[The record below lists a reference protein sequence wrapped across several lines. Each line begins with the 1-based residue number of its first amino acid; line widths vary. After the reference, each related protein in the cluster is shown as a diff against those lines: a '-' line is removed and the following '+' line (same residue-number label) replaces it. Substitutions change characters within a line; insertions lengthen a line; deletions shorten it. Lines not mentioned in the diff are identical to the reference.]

1 MRQRLETKQAPAH
14 DLETIDM
21 KPRLLPFLYSLLLLA
36 SLLTACN
43 PSGKDNQQLASVE
56 QLLDSGRVDT
66 ACAVLDGV
74 RLNRLTTPADSAY
87 YYLLKTQADYRTN
100 HPLVSL
106 DDIEYSIRYYE
117 GKGSEKL
124 RLSASLFYKSAI
136 LYTHG
141 SFKEGVLCLE
151 RARTIADQ
159 TQDAVLRH
167 KVYEQLTL
175 VNEEAGDFRTAL
187 RFSQK
192 SIAES
197 KQAKRLD
204 WLAHTYNNMAFIY
217 SQLGLQDSTAWCLR
231 QSMELLP
238 NIAEKNRPF
247 IMNNLGSFLMET
259 DTAMARK
266 YLEESLEI
274 TPTSPAYACLGTL
287 AAMRGDTARATKM
300 WHEALIIA
308 PDTPSEELVLKAIME
323 FRSEQGE
330 WREATMTAKR
340 LLQLSDS
347 VSRARPENNVR
358 AVQSEFEQMRIS
370 HNYERMVTIAIIV
383 IVVLVLLT
391 IIATLYSW
399 YRNYKGR
406 AARAVDQLL
415 IKSYETQLNELK
427 RMAGDKTK
435 EIEQLTRK
443 RDLLMEKHRDSLK
456 LGLQRYNE
464 AMAGQTTVLW
474 KKHDFES
481 FASYYSLVDVEY
493 VASLD
498 AEYDGLSPKQKFF
511 LIMEHMDKSEGEI
524 QNALGVAEV
533 TMRSIRSRIGKKHK
547 A

>member
-1 MRQRLETKQAPAH
+1 
-14 DLETIDM
+14 
-21 KPRLLPFLYSLLLLA
+21 
-36 SLLTACN
+36 
-43 PSGKDNQQLASVE
+43 
-56 QLLDSGRVDT
+56 
-66 ACAVLDGV
+66 
-74 RLNRLTTPADSAY
+74 
-87 YYLLKTQADYRTN
+87 
-100 HPLVSL
+100 
-106 DDIEYSIRYYE
+106 
-117 GKGSEKL
+117 
-124 RLSASLFYKSAI
+124 
-136 LYTHG
+136 
-141 SFKEGVLCLE
+141 
-151 RARTIADQ
+151 
-159 TQDAVLRH
+159 
-167 KVYEQLTL
+167 
-175 VNEEAGDFRTAL
+175 
-187 RFSQK
+187 
-192 SIAES
+192 
-197 KQAKRLD
+197 
-204 WLAHTYNNMAFIY
+204 MAFIY

-391 IIATLYSW
+391 IIATLYFW

-415 IKSYETQLNELK
+415 IKSYETQLDELK

-481 FASYYSLVDVEY
+481 FASYYSLVDVEF

-511 LIMEHMDKSEGEI
+511 LIMEHMDKSESEI

>member
-1 MRQRLETKQAPAH
+1 
-14 DLETIDM
+14 M

-36 SLLTACN
+36 GLLTACN

-66 ACAVLDGV
+66 ACAVLDGI

-141 SFKEGVLCLE
+141 SFKEGVLCL
-151 RARTIADQ
+151 
-159 TQDAVLRH
+159 
-167 KVYEQLTL
+167 
-175 VNEEAGDFRTAL
+175 EAGDFRTAL

-330 WREATMTAKR
+330 WR
-340 LLQLSDS
+340 

-370 HNYERMVTIAIIV
+370 HNYERMVTIAVIV

-511 LIMEHMDKSEGEI
+511 LIMEHMDKSETEI

>member
-1 MRQRLETKQAPAH
+1 MRQKLETKQGPAH

-36 SLLTACN
+36 GLLTACN

-415 IKSYETQLNELK
+415 IKSWETVMREVW
-427 RMAGDKTK
+427 RWG
-435 EIEQLTRK
+435 
-443 RDLLMEKHRDSLK
+443 
-456 LGLQRYNE
+456 
-464 AMAGQTTVLW
+464 
-474 KKHDFES
+474 
-481 FASYYSLVDVEY
+481 
-493 VASLD
+493 
-498 AEYDGLSPKQKFF
+498 
-511 LIMEHMDKSEGEI
+511 
-524 QNALGVAEV
+524 GV
-533 TMRSIRSRIGKKHK
+533 
-547 A
+547 

>member
-36 SLLTACN
+36 GLLTACN

-197 KQAKRLD
+197 KQAKRLN

-247 IMNNLGSFLMET
+247 IMNNLGSVLMET

-443 RDLLMEKHRDSLK
+443 RDLLMEKHLDSLK

-511 LIMEHMDKSEGEI
+511 LIMEHMDKSETEI

>member
-1 MRQRLETKQAPAH
+1 MRQRLETKQGPAH

-36 SLLTACN
+36 GLLTACN

-117 GKGSEKL
+117 GKESEKL
-124 RLSASLFYKSAI
+124 RLSA
-136 LYTHG
+136 
-141 SFKEGVLCLE
+141 
-151 RARTIADQ
+151 
-159 TQDAVLRH
+159 
-167 KVYEQLTL
+167 
-175 VNEEAGDFRTAL
+175 
-187 RFSQK
+187 
-192 SIAES
+192 
-197 KQAKRLD
+197 
-204 WLAHTYNNMAFIY
+204 
-217 SQLGLQDSTAWCLR
+217 AWCLR

-481 FASYYSLVDVEY
+481 FASYYSLVDVEF

-498 AEYDGLSPKQKFF
+498 ADYDGLSPKQKFF
-511 LIMEHMDKSEGEI
+511 LIMEHMEKSETEI

>member
-1 MRQRLETKQAPAH
+1 M
-14 DLETIDM
+14 
-21 KPRLLPFLYSLLLLA
+21 
-36 SLLTACN
+36 
-43 PSGKDNQQLASVE
+43 
-56 QLLDSGRVDT
+56 
-66 ACAVLDGV
+66 
-74 RLNRLTTPADSAY
+74 
-87 YYLLKTQADYRTN
+87 
-100 HPLVSL
+100 
-106 DDIEYSIRYYE
+106 
-117 GKGSEKL
+117 
-124 RLSASLFYKSAI
+124 
-136 LYTHG
+136 
-141 SFKEGVLCLE
+141 LCLE

-406 AARAVDQLL
+406 ARAPS
-415 IKSYETQLNELK
+415 ISSSS
-427 RMAGDKTK
+427 RA
-435 EIEQLTRK
+435 TRC
-443 RDLLMEKHRDSLK
+443 SST
-456 LGLQRYNE
+456 N
-464 AMAGQTTVLW
+464 
-474 KKHDFES
+474 
-481 FASYYSLVDVEY
+481 
-493 VASLD
+493 
-498 AEYDGLSPKQKFF
+498 
-511 LIMEHMDKSEGEI
+511 
-524 QNALGVAEV
+524 
-533 TMRSIRSRIGKKHK
+533 
-547 A
+547 

>member
-1 MRQRLETKQAPAH
+1 MRQRLETKQGPAH

-21 KPRLLPFLYSLLLLA
+21 KPRHLPFLYSLLLLA
-36 SLLTACN
+36 GLLTACN

-117 GKGSEKL
+117 GKESEKL
-124 RLSASLFYKSAI
+124 RLSAALFYKSAI

-151 RARTIADQ
+151 RARAIANQ

-456 LGLQRYNE
+456 FGLQRYNE

-511 LIMEHMDKSEGEI
+511 LIMEHMDKSETEI

>member
-1 MRQRLETKQAPAH
+1 
-14 DLETIDM
+14 M

-36 SLLTACN
+36 GLLTACN

-66 ACAVLDGV
+66 ACAVLDGI

-217 SQLGLQDSTAWCLR
+217 SQLGPAGQHGLVSAAEHGTAAEHRGEEPPVYHEQPRILPHGDRHGHGAQIPGGVARDHAHQSGLRLPRHARCHARRYGAGHEDVARGPHHSARHALGGTGAQGHHGVSVGAGRMARGDHDGQTPAAALR
-231 QSMELLP
+231 QREP
-238 NIAEKNRPF
+238 R
-247 IMNNLGSFLMET
+247 
-259 DTAMARK
+259 TA
-266 YLEESLEI
+266 
-274 TPTSPAYACLGTL
+274 G
-287 AAMRGDTARATKM
+287 
-300 WHEALIIA
+300 
-308 PDTPSEELVLKAIME
+308 
-323 FRSEQGE
+323 EQRQG
-330 WREATMTAKR
+330 
-340 LLQLSDS
+340 
-347 VSRARPENNVR
+347 R
-358 AVQSEFEQMRIS
+358 AV
-370 HNYERMVTIAIIV
+370 
-383 IVVLVLLT
+383 
-391 IIATLYSW
+391 
-399 YRNYKGR
+399 
-406 AARAVDQLL
+406 
-415 IKSYETQLNELK
+415 
-427 RMAGDKTK
+427 
-435 EIEQLTRK
+435 
-443 RDLLMEKHRDSLK
+443 
-456 LGLQRYNE
+456 
-464 AMAGQTTVLW
+464 
-474 KKHDFES
+474 
-481 FASYYSLVDVEY
+481 
-493 VASLD
+493 
-498 AEYDGLSPKQKFF
+498 
-511 LIMEHMDKSEGEI
+511 
-524 QNALGVAEV
+524 GV
-533 TMRSIRSRIGKKHK
+533 
-547 A
+547 

>member
-117 GKGSEKL
+117 GKESEKL

-151 RARTIADQ
+151 RARAIADQ

-443 RDLLMEKHRDSLK
+443 RDLLMEKHCDSLK

-511 LIMEHMDKSEGEI
+511 LIMEHMDKSETEI

>member
-1 MRQRLETKQAPAH
+1 
-14 DLETIDM
+14 M

-36 SLLTACN
+36 GLLTACN

-66 ACAVLDGV
+66 ACAVLDGI

-300 WHEALIIA
+300 WHEALI
-308 PDTPSEELVLKAIME
+308 
-323 FRSEQGE
+323 
-330 WREATMTAKR
+330 
-340 LLQLSDS
+340 
-347 VSRARPENNVR
+347 
-358 AVQSEFEQMRIS
+358 
-370 HNYERMVTIAIIV
+370 V

-481 FASYYSLVDVEY
+481 FASYYSLVDVEF

-511 LIMEHMDKSEGEI
+511 LIMEHMDKSETEI

>member
-1 MRQRLETKQAPAH
+1 
-14 DLETIDM
+14 M

-36 SLLTACN
+36 GLLTACN

-74 RLNRLTTPADSAY
+74 RLDRLTTPADSAY

-106 DDIEYSIRYYE
+106 DGIEYSIRYYE

-151 RARTIADQ
+151 RARAIADQ

-443 RDLLMEKHRDSLK
+443 RDLLMEKHRDTLK

-481 FASYYSLVDVEY
+481 FASYYSLVDVEF

-498 AEYDGLSPKQKFF
+498 ADYDGLSPKQKFF
-511 LIMEHMDKSEGEI
+511 LIMEHMDKSETEI